1 MTGVTTLTAGGREI
15 ALALHTV
22 LREQDPAR
30 WRGEAAAHTRER
42 LSALAARTHAL
53 LEATRAARDE
63 RLADLRGRLTSMR
76 ASLEVEAADVPD
88 EPAAWVARHRS
99 LQQHYEALASSLR
112 AHRVHVPSLR
122 PTNYA
127 RNLFHVAWGTAALA
141 VVQWL
146 LPADALI
153 WVSGSFATYAWT
165 LELLRRR
172 SPEMNARIMRLYGKV
187 AHPHEWHQIN
197 SGTWYATALV
207 VLSMTNNTLLC
218 LVPVAILTYADPAAA
233 LVGRRFGRIR
243 LVHGR
248 SLEGTLAFFVV
259 GCIAAFVAAWLGQG
273 VPVLSA
279 AVLAVSAAACAA
291 IAELVSHRVDD
302 NLTIPLAG
310 LAGAWTAALLT
321 GLAL

>member
-1 MTGVTTLTAGGREI
+1 MTGATTLTAGGREI
-15 ALALHTV
+15 AIALHTV

-42 LSALAARTHAL
+42 LTALAARTHAL

-63 RLADLRGRLTSMR
+63 RLAELRARLMTMR
-76 ASLEVEAADVPD
+76 VSLEVEAAEVPE
-88 EPAAWVARHRS
+88 EPAAWTARHRT
-99 LQQHYEALASSLR
+99 LQQHYEALATSLR

-127 RNLFHVAWGTAALA
+127 RNLFHIAWGTAALA
-141 VVQWL
+141 VIQWL

-172 SPEMNARIMRLYGKV
+172 SPEMNARVMRLYGKV
-187 AHPHEWHQIN
+187 AHPHEWHQTN

-207 VLSMTNNTLLC
+207 ALSMTGNTLLC

-259 GCIAAFVAAWLGQG
+259 GSLAAFIAASLGQG
-273 VPVLSA
+273 VPLAVA
-279 AVLAVSAAACAA
+279 AWVAVSAAACAA
-291 IAELVSHRVDD
+291 LAELVSHRVDD
-302 NLTIPLAG
+302 NLTIPLAA
-310 LAGAWTAALLT
+310 LAGAWAAASIA
-321 GLAL
+321 GLSL